1 MTEEIKEPILWSV
14 GYKLKN
20 HSTIL
25 SPFFFDEEGYLW
37 HVIIWE
43 NRIGGGGG
51 VVGNDR
57 DRCWACAYLGVG
69 GSQFYMGCGIF
80 LSFFL

>member
-51 VVGNDR
+51 WWGTTEIDVGLAR
-57 DRCWACAYLGVG
+57 
-69 GSQFYMGCGIF
+69 I
-80 LSFFL
+80 